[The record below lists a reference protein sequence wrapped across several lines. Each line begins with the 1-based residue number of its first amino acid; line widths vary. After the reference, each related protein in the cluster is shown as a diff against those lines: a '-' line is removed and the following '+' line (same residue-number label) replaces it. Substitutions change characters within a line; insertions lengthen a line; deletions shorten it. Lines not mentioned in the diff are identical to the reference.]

1 MSQRQSG
8 AIRNI
13 AEQCEELRQKI
24 NLLGESNRHLSK
36 FKQACTLNF
45 INKSKTSI
53 HYFNK
58 HSLWHV
64 GYTTW

>member
-36 FKQACTLNF
+36 FKQA
-45 INKSKTSI
+45 
-53 HYFNK
+53 YA
-58 HSLWHV
+58 
-64 GYTTW
+64 

>member
-24 NLLGESNRHLSK
+24 NLLGESNSQGIYQYSNRHAPL
-36 FKQACTLNF
+36 
-45 INKSKTSI
+45 TS
-53 HYFNK
+53 
-58 HSLWHV
+58 
-64 GYTTW
+64 